1 MAAYRVI
8 STEEQRNLPPSVI
21 RWMEEH
27 KQIKGRHDFY
37 WLEKQ
42 YLLLSLGYRPSL
54 GYQLNICKSE
64 HGKEGVNL
72 IVEETTPQQGFVYP
86 QIVVYPYLLLET
98 KQPIN
103 IHLISANETSH
114 LFQLK

>member
-1 MAAYRVI
+1 MTYRVI
-8 STEEQRNLPPSVI
+8 PLDEQKNLPPSVI

-42 YLLLSLGYRPSL
+42 YLLLSLGYRPSP
-54 GYQLNICKSE
+54 GYQLSICKSE
-64 HGKEGVNL
+64 SGKEGLDL
-72 IVEETTPQQGFVYP
+72 IVEEKTPQQGMVYP
-86 QIVVYPYLLLET
+86 QIVVYPYLLLEV
-98 KQPIN
+98 KQPVN
-103 IHLISANETSH
+103 IHLISSNERSH